1 MITSLSGTLEQGIL
15 FFILMAAVFLAVIRL
30 TRHHK
35 AIRQKIKF
43 PLIAVFLLFATLN
56 VLFLAGVQL
65 PQMVDHYFMAV
76 LYLAVA
82 VLLIRIAVLV
92 LFGFLERNKRYR
104 IPKLVEEIT
113 KAILYGVA
121 VVGII
126 QHTLN
131 IQVTTVLA
139 TSAII
144 TVVIGLALQE
154 TLGNLFAGLA
164 LQMDPPYQVGHWIR
178 IGERWGKVEEVTWRA
193 TKLRTVN
200 NDSIVI
206 PNGSIAKETLVNLS
220 YPVTPHAARMYV
232 PVSYST
238 PPNRVDRVVRE
249 VLSQTPN
256 VTMVPPPEVRVGEFK
271 DFSIDYDLKFYYKDP
286 GLLEPMLAAVRR
298 GLWYHFRRNAVEI
311 PLPIR
316 EIFIHDRQEQL
327 DSQRAMIRRLAESLR
342 KVYLFSS
349 LDEDERQ
356 LIAEQLEEVRYAS
369 NELIIRE
376 GEAGDSFFIIDQ
388 GEVEVFVTS
397 LSGNRKTL
405 ATLSVGDFFGEIA
418 LLTGEKRTAS
428 VQAVTDVR
436 VFRLKKDS
444 FKSVLETRPDILDEI
459 SNVLSRRKDQLVTL
473 LAETTGAPG
482 EPMSM
487 NPEQAKSRILGRIR
501 SYFGL

>member
-1 MITSLSGTLEQGIL
+1 MFRSFATPLEQGIV
-15 FFILMAAVFLAVIRL
+15 FFILMLAVVLGVIRL

-35 AIRQKIKF
+35 LVRQRIRF
-43 PLIAVFLLFATLN
+43 PLIVVFLLLTALD
-56 VLFLAGVQL
+56 VLFVLGIQL
-65 PQMVDHYFMAV
+65 PKMVDHYFMAV

-82 VLLIRIAVLV
+82 VLLIRIAVMA
-92 LFGFLERNKRYR
+92 LFAFLERTKRYR

-113 KAILYGVA
+113 KALLYGVA
-121 VVGII
+121 AVAII
-126 QHTLN
+126 QYTLN

-164 LQMDPPYQVGHWIR
+164 LQMDPAYQVGHWIKV
-178 IGERWGKVEEVTWRA
+178 GERMGKVEEVTWRA

-206 PNGSIAKETLVNLS
+206 PNGIIAKETLVNLS
-220 YPVTPHAARMYV
+220 YPVTAHAARMHV
-232 PVSYST
+232 PVSYSI
-238 PPNRVDRVVRE
+238 PPNRVDRVVKE
-249 VLSQTPN
+249 VLAQTPN
-256 VTMVPPPEVRVGEFK
+256 VTMEPPPEVRLSEYK

-286 GLLEPMLAAVRR
+286 GLLEPMLAAVRK
-298 GLWYHFRRNAVEI
+298 GLWYHFRRNAVEM

-316 EIFIHDRQEQL
+316 ELYIHDRQEQL
-327 DSQRAMIRRLAESLR
+327 ENQKAMLKRLSESLR

-349 LDEDERQ
+349 LDEDERL
-356 LIAEQLEEVRYAS
+356 LIAEHLEEVRYAS
-369 NELIIRE
+369 GELIIRE
-376 GEAGDSFFIIDQ
+376 AEAGDSFFIIDQ
-388 GEVEVFVTS
+388 GEVEVFVNS
-397 LSGNRKTL
+397 ASGNRKSL

-418 LLTGEKRTAS
+418 LLTGERRTAS
-428 VQAVTDVR
+428 VQATLDVR
-436 VFRLKKDS
+436 VFRLKKED

-459 SNVLSRRKDQLVTL
+459 SSVLSRRKDQLVSL
-473 LAETTGAPG
+473 LAESTGAS
-482 EPMSM
+482 ESMAM

>member
-1 MITSLSGTLEQGIL
+1 MLTSLTPLEQGIL
-15 FFILMAAVFLAVIRL
+15 FFILMLAVFLGVIRL
-30 TRHHK
+30 TRHHR

-43 PLIAVFLLFATLN
+43 PLIVVFLLLATLD
-56 VLFLAGVQL
+56 VLFVIGMQF
-65 PQMVDHYFMAV
+65 PKMVEHYFMAV
-76 LYLAVA
+76 LYLAIA
-82 VLLIRIAVLV
+82 VLLIRIAVML
-92 LFGFLERNKRYR
+92 LFGFLERTKRYR

-113 KAILYGVA
+113 KALLYGIA
-121 VVGII
+121 VIAII
-126 QHTLN
+126 QYTLN

-164 LQMDPPYQVGHWIR
+164 LQMDPAYQVGHWIKV
-178 IGERWGKVEEVTWRA
+178 GERTGKVEEVTWRA

-206 PNGSIAKETLVNLS
+206 PNGIIAKETLVNLS
-220 YPVTPHAARMYV
+220 YPVTAHAARMHV
-232 PVSYST
+232 AVSYST
-238 PPNRVDRVVRE
+238 PPNRVDRVVKE

-256 VTMVPPPEVRVGEFK
+256 VTMEPPPEVRLSEYK

-286 GLLEPMLAAVRR
+286 GLLEPMLAAVRK

-311 PLPIR
+311 PFPIR
-316 EIFIHDRQEQL
+316 ELYIHDRKEKL
-327 DSQRAMIRRLAESLR
+327 DSQKAMLKRLSESLR
-342 KVYLFSS
+342 KIYLFSS
-349 LDEDERQ
+349 LDEDERL
-356 LIAEQLEEVRYAS
+356 LIAEHLEEVRYAS
-369 NELIIRE
+369 GELIIRE

-388 GEVEVFVTS
+388 GEVEVFVNS
-397 LSGNRKTL
+397 PGGNRKSL

-418 LLTGEKRTAS
+418 LLTGERRTAS
-428 VQAVTDVR
+428 VQATLDVR

-459 SNVLSRRKDQLVTL
+459 SSVLSRRKDQLVSL
-473 LAETTGAPG
+473 LAESTGASG
-482 EPMSM
+482 ESMSM
-487 NPEQAKSRILGRIR
+487 NPEQAKSKILGRIR